1 MRTCHILYF
10 EIMSLPSAVA
20 TLERE
25 LRGIFG
31 ARMQSLVVY
40 GERARHARR
49 DDRAKHA
56 RHHHDGHD
64 QESAVRTMAI
74 VEGLTG
80 DDLRACADRV
90 TRWHDAGLAT
100 PLVLAAHEFE
110 RSLDVFPLEFGAIL
124 ADYTVVSGANPFERL
139 SVDRADVRRAVEV
152 QARSHL
158 LHLREGYI
166 EAAGRPAA
174 VAVLIA
180 ESAAPF
186 TALLMTLARLDGHQT
201 SDAAAAARHAER
213 LIGLPGGAVSE
224 VARITSIH
232 DVTTEDADGLF
243 PAYLDVVERLVTYV
257 DQWR

>member
-1 MRTCHILYF
+1 
-10 EIMSLPSAVA
+10 MSLPSAVA

-31 ARMQSLVVY
+31 PRVQSLVVY
-40 GERARHARR
+40 GERARRAHH
-49 DDRAKHA
+49 DNRAKHS
-56 RHHHDGHD
+56 RHHGDGHD
-64 QESAVRTMAI
+64 QADAVRTMAI

-90 TRWHDAGLAT
+90 TSWHEAGLAT
-100 PLVLAAHEFE
+100 PLVLASHEFE
-110 RSLDVFPLEFGAIL
+110 RSLDAFPLEVGAIL
-124 ADYTVVSGANPFERL
+124 ADYTVAAGANPFEKL

-180 ESAAPF
+180 ESAASF
-186 TALLMTLARLDGHQT
+186 SALVMTLARLDGHST
-201 SDAAAAARHAER
+201 PDAAAAARHAER
-213 LIGLPGGAVSE
+213 LIAQPSGAVSE
-224 VARITSIH
+224 IVTISSIH
-232 DVTTEDADGLF
+232 DVRTEDADRLF
-243 PAYLDVVERLVTYV
+243 PAYLDAVERLVTYI